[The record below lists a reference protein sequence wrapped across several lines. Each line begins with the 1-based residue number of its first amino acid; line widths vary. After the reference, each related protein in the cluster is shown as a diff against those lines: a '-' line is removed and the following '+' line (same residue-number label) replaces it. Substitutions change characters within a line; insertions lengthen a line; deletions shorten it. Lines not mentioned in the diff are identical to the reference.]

1 MPLHCID
8 ICNLI
13 LDLIQNDLSD
23 KIIECVG
30 PDELSFKEIIE
41 ILIRLI
47 DKKRLF
53 IPVPIFIANVMATFL
68 QILPN
73 FRFTCVCSS
82 FA

>member
-68 QILPN
+68 QILPKPL
-73 FRFTCVCSS
+73 
-82 FA
+82 